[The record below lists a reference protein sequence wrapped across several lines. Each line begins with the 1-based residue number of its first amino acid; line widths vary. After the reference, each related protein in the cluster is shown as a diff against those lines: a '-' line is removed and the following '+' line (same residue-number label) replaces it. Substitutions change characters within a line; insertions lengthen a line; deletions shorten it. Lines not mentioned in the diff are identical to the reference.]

1 MQKFSAVREAKKE
14 DSRAGTAAKV
24 SHHNLNFI
32 VYLKST
38 KENMIKLRSR
48 TLNRRSNGRS
58 KLPTMPTILDAT
70 MNQKQLERMSE
81 QPTDE
86 VIPDWVD
93 KVSLDWGAQNYKMK
107 R

>member
-1 MQKFSAVREAKKE
+1 
-14 DSRAGTAAKV
+14 
-24 SHHNLNFI
+24 
-32 VYLKST
+32 
-38 KENMIKLRSR
+38 
-48 TLNRRSNGRS
+48 
-58 KLPTMPTILDAT
+58 MPTILDAT